1 MAGED
6 NAQKPRQ
13 PYWLIYVALLLGGI
27 LLIADASH
35 YAPLQKISARLG
47 LGMLYSAFAL
57 FIGNGKP
64 AGMFATAIIW
74 TAILVTFLIH

>member
-6 NAQKPRQ
+6 KAQKPSQ
-13 PYWLIYVALLLGGI
+13 SYWLIYVALLLGGI

-35 YAPLQKISARLG
+35 YAPFQKISAKLG

-57 FIGNGKP
+57 FVGNGKP

-74 TAILVTFLIH
+74 IAILATFLIH

>member
-6 NAQKPRQ
+6 KVQKPSQ

-27 LLIADASH
+27 LLVADASH
-35 YAPLQKISARLG
+35 YAPFQKISAKLG

-57 FIGNGKP
+57 FVGNGKP
-64 AGMFATAIIW
+64 VGMFATAIIW
-74 TAILVTFLIH
+74 TAILATFLIH